1 LLTLSSNTQNLADKT
16 SAVFC
21 IRDPKYYL
29 VPNVNVVSALR
40 FILDDAD
47 DLLRRG
53 DVAEGVAL
61 LCWAPYLLASAV
73 GHDFRTVSSI
83 GQKVAAFLAQ
93 PSTERRNAL
102 VQFGLT
108 FALDS
113 PEQYFNGASDE
124 DVALV
129 LWNSVIAHLQ
139 TGRAHSALRLAFW
152 AVCVRTAEYDLSASR
167 ADRAVAA
174 AADVF
179 RESEARG

>member
-1 LLTLSSNTQNLADKT
+1 LLTLSSNNQNLADKT
-16 SAVFC
+16 SAVFG

-53 DVAEGVAL
+53 DVAAGGAL
-61 LCWAPYLLASAV
+61 LCWAPYLVASAV
-73 GHDFRTVSSI
+73 GHDFRTVSGV

-93 PSTERRNAL
+93 PPTQRRNA
-102 VQFGLT
+102 VAQFGLT
-108 FALDS
+108 FAVDA

-129 LWNSVIAHLQ
+129 LWNTVIAHLRK
-139 TGRAHSALRLAFW
+139 GRVHSALNFAFW
-152 AVCVRTAEYDLSASR
+152 AVCVRTADYDLSASR
-167 ADRAVAA
+167 LDRAVAA

-179 RESEARG
+179 CAVEARG